1 MNLADFLAPSRVIVP
16 LACETLGDARN
27 TLLERLEA
35 SGALSDLE
43 RLRRRVDEERGED
56 MVAIADH
63 AFLLH
68 YRTDTAS
75 RLQAAIGVCPEGV
88 RRPLEDGAPQRA
100 PGFVIIVGPPR
111 LAARLL
117 QVVRAFG
124 KLLARTETIEA

>member
-75 RLQAAIGVCPEGV
+75 SLQIAVGVCPRGV
-88 RRPLEDGAPQRA
+88 RRALDDGAEQRA
-100 PGFVIIVGPPR
+100 PIVIMVVGPHR

-117 QVVRAFG
+117 QVVRAIG
-124 KLLARTETIEA
+124 